1 MKFLFCFFC
10 LCTATIDSFAQKT
23 VAQQNDITH
32 HRPPDFEYLSAS
44 DSNGAQSLL
53 KSPSLDRTQQIKLP
67 YPILFVHGL
76 GSKSSTW
83 DSTTNFMDS
92 QYGFTYGGRFDF
104 CLNFDG
110 NNTTTNKNFYPAA
123 GADLALFTPNLIAGD
138 YYYVNFSVGSDGS
151 VYPTS
156 SDAGYV
162 LSEQQA
168 IVKQGAALSRAIYKV
183 LQKTGR
189 DKIILMGHSMGGLA
203 SREYIQNPGNWQ
215 SDGEH
220 HVAKLV
226 TTGTPH
232 GGSNSTSCGL
242 PVSDVDE
249 QSEAMRDLRRTYY
262 YSNDSGVYL
271 YGGLEFQDNNL
282 HMDDNSTYSGIDFY
296 NVDVNCNGITGE
308 NIIGLNHKSISSDL
322 DFACIIGECDG
333 CLDGTDPSDGVVRS
347 DCANLKNYYNLNVN
361 QVFNLFYFNSS
372 GTVEIHTDLPMQ
384 NYQNMQG
391 LDEPNEYVLAY
402 HIDFDTLYS
411 GFITVQPAG
420 GYPYDYDDFKF
431 SVSEPSKLSISI
443 SNINLLDLVARIID
457 ATGNVV
463 GSIVHSDGG
472 ATINFS
478 QEVNAGD
485 YFLEIYGVPT
495 SISYLSP
502 YTFKVQKTSVVSV
515 TENSGNA
522 GKITLYPNPV
532 KNQFTID
539 IEDPAEILNVEI
551 LNLLGQIV
559 YRSTFLNTKTIINTS
574 QFPEGVYI
582 IKFDSDKSRTIR
594 KFVKE

>member
-1 MKFLFCFFC
+1 MVKTFLI
-10 LCTATIDSFAQKT
+10 LLLIVLNNIVFAQ
-23 VAQQNDITH
+23 QSDISH
-32 HRPPDFEYLSAS
+32 QPMAYFKYLSAS
-44 DSNGAQSLL
+44 DSIGAQSLL
-53 KSPSLDRTQQIKLP
+53 KSPSPDRTQQIKLP

-83 DSTTNFMDS
+83 DSTTNFMDT

-110 NNTTTNKNFYPAA
+110 NNTTTNKNFYPVA

-138 YYYVNFSVGSDGS
+138 YYYVNFGVGSDGS

-168 IVKQGAALSRAIYKV
+168 IVKQGAALSHAIDEV

-203 SREYIQNPGNWQ
+203 SREYIQNPINWQ
-215 SDGEH
+215 SDGKH

-249 QSEAMRDLRRTYY
+249 QSEAIRDLRRTYY
-262 YSNDSGVYL
+262 YSNDSGIYL

-308 NIIGLNHKSISSDL
+308 TIIGLNHKSISSDL

-361 QVFNLFYFNSS
+361 QVFNLFYFNSP
-372 GTVEIHTDLPMQ
+372 GTIEIHTDLPMQ

-391 LDEPNEYVLAY
+391 LDEPNEYVLAF
-402 HIDFDTLYS
+402 HIDFDTMYS
-411 GFITVQPAG
+411 GFITVQPTG

-443 SNINLLDLVARIID
+443 SNINLLDLVARVVD
-457 ATGNVV
+457 PAGNIV

-472 ATINFS
+472 ASINFS
-478 QEVNAGD
+478 QEVSAGD

-502 YTFKVQKTSVVSV
+502 YNFKIQKTSVVSIL
-515 TENSGNA
+515 ENSENP
-522 GKITLYPNPV
+522 GKIIVYPNPV
-532 KNQFTID
+532 KNQLTID
-539 IEDPAEILNVEI
+539 IENSTEILNVEI
-551 LNLLGQIV
+551 LNSLGQIV
-559 YRSTFLNTKTIINTS
+559 YNSTLLNKKTIVNTN
-574 QFPEGVYI
+574 QFSNGVYI
-582 IKFDSDKSRTIR
+582 IKIDSEKSHIIR